1 MFSCILGFQRYG
13 VCGLMCFVSWNS
25 GCFILLTASWH
36 LVANPETSQTAA
48 AVCDSCSCRYNV
60 LFKRFLCFT
69 VRNYLLVKWYSS
81 MMLRD
86 SRVSAKLCTYTH
98 YKGNP
103 NPHKCK
109 MSLRLVGTSAT
120 TSVWLCRALSVC
132 FIENISVHSQTGEA
146 LALSFMEPVGLYD
159 SRTDRNK
166 VLKLISEQCAIAL
179 TNIQDFRIVVS

>member
-1 MFSCILGFQRYG
+1 MLNQLRAESGLVTMSYWSPDRTYCTLFHVFMHLRISTIWSI
-13 VCGLMCFVSWNS
+13 CGLLCFVSWNS

-48 AVCDSCSCRYNV
+48 AVCNSCSCRYNV

-103 NPHKCK
+103 NSHKCK

-146 LALSFMEPVGLYD
+146 WTFHSWSL
-159 SRTDRNK
+159 
-166 VLKLISEQCAIAL
+166 
-179 TNIQDFRIVVS
+179 